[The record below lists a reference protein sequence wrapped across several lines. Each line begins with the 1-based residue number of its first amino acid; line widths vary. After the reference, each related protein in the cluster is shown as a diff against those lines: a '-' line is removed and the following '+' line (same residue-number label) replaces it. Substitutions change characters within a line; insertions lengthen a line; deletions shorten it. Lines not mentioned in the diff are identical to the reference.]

1 MILLQNDSYICTK
14 EFQPTKMQRVI
25 TVIVLF
31 YLALA
36 TDVMS
41 AQSDQAVAPDTII
54 KKSGV
59 PIVGRVEGK
68 TQFEVLVRIPG
79 SKDLQRV
86 NNSVIKEIRYGNGT
100 IEIVEAKTGQM
111 SKEQMQ
117 GKKKGKDWTD
127 VLVANEGS
135 DLSGFTEK
143 GEIEVR
149 YDATRMNMSNSE
161 LERNG
166 IILLRKKAASMGG
179 SVIKVT
185 SKNITREYGSFPS
198 ITMKAMVYGTE

>member
-1 MILLQNDSYICTK
+1 MKTHRGIINLFLLI
-14 EFQPTKMQRVI
+14 
-25 TVIVLF
+25 
-31 YLALA
+31 LALN
-36 TDVMS
+36 TGGLS
-41 AQSDQAVAPDTII
+41 AQSSQAAAPDTII

-59 PIVGRVEGK
+59 PIVGKVEGK
-68 TQFEVLVRIPG
+68 TKFEVLIRVPG
-79 SKDLQRV
+79 TKDVQRV

-117 GKKKGKDWTD
+117 GKQKSKDWTS

-135 DLSGFTEK
+135 DLSGFVEK
-143 GEIEVR
+143 GEVEIR

-166 IILLRKKAASMGG
+166 IVLLRKRAASMGG

-185 SKNITREYGSFPS
+185 GKSIVREYGSFPF
-198 ITMKAMVYGTE
+198 ITMKAMVYSTE

>member
-1 MILLQNDSYICTK
+1 MHTINTELLKSTMKANKGISLLLLLC
-14 EFQPTKMQRVI
+14 
-25 TVIVLF
+25 LF
-31 YLALA
+31 VGKL
-36 TDVMS
+36 S
-41 AQSDQAVAPDTII
+41 AQSDQAIVPDTII

-59 PIVGRVEGK
+59 PIVGKVEGK
-68 TQFEVLVRIPG
+68 TKFEVLIRVPG
-79 SKDLQRV
+79 TKDVQRV

-111 SKEQMQ
+111 SKEQIQ
-117 GKKKGKDWTD
+117 GKQKSKDWTS
-127 VLVANEGS
+127 VLVANENS

-149 YDATRMNMSNSE
+149 YDATRINMSNSE

-166 IILLRKKAASMGG
+166 IILLRKRAASIGG

-185 SKNITREYGSFPS
+185 SKNIVREYGSFPF